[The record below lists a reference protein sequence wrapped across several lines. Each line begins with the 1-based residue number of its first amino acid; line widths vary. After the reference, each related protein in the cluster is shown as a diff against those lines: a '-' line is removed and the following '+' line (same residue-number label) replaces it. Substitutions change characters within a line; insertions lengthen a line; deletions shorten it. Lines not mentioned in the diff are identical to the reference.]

1 MNWRVAEEV
10 RNKVIHLNSL
20 RKVNVVVSQM
30 FSKELT
36 EQRNGALKYCQT
48 YITNNQDVQIKL
60 ENPTTLKSK
69 QKESRGKSKTL
80 KEF

>member
-36 EQRNGALKYCQT
+36 EWSSGALKYCQK

-69 QKESRGKSKTL
+69 QKGSRGKSKTL